1 MADPASNIRT
11 MPTLVPALTAY
22 SRTVASVVA
31 ERVAW
36 VWPGRLAAG
45 KLTIIDGDPGLGKS
59 TMTLDWAARISRGHA
74 LPGDVENKGVNI
86 GKPRGVILLLR
97 RG

>member
-59 TMTLDWAARISRGHA
+59 TMAPPLDACVWGRTAAWS
-74 LPGDVENKGVNI
+74 V
-86 GKPRGVILLLR
+86 
-97 RG
+97 